1 MDKRGSTG
9 WLLFIVLGV
18 LSAMLMSL
26 IMVWISIERMDTN
39 YFINTLQVN
48 EREKLAHKA
57 KLEVELEFLLSPNE
71 LGRRAHTFDLHRPKA
86 GQIRWRNETE

>member
-9 WLLFIVLGV
+9 WLLCIVLGV
-18 LSAMLMSL
+18 LSAILMGL

-39 YFINTLQVN
+39 YFINTLQVDK
-48 EREKLAHKA
+48 RSKLAHKA

-71 LGRRAHTFDLHRPKA
+71 LGRKADVFGLHRPKA
-86 GQIRWRNETE
+86 GQVRWRNQTE